1 MSETDEYA
9 EGGSEVETAG
19 SDAYAYEEEM
29 LSCHKEHSSE
39 NPEEESESETEV
51 HESRDDKTVSS
62 DTSTQTPK
70 RVIKKTK
77 YVAPQ
82 WSDFPIPIVTKCK
95 QNKILAEIKDKYS
108 VSKMIASFKQDS

>member
-9 EGGSEVETAG
+9 EGDSEVAAAD
-19 SDAYAYEEEM
+19 SDAYDFEEDM
-29 LSCHKEHSSE
+29 GSYQKDHSSE
-39 NPEEESESETEV
+39 NSEEESESGSEV
-51 HESRDDKTVSS
+51 RESRDDKTVSS

-77 YVAPQ
+77 YVAPE
-82 WSDFPIPIVTKCK
+82 WSDFPIPIVTKFR
-95 QNKILAEIKDKYS
+95 QNRVLAEVKDRYS